1 MLAKRPCREPGGGSL
16 TFRPATRAITDEG
29 LEAVFAVMAEYDAE
43 AAQDLRRR
51 WGDDA
56 HRNVVLAMAWARAHS
71 HVMPVFE
78 RRGYGDDP
86 MIVEAAAELGR
97 REVERGNPRVLRA
110 LASTERFLRLHERRG
125 A

>member
-1 MLAKRPCREPGGGSL
+1 MTAAG
-16 TFRPATRAITDEG
+16 ATQGIADEG

-43 AAQDLRRR
+43 GAQDLRRM

-56 HRNVVLAMAWARAHS
+56 GRNVVFAMAWARAHS
-71 HVMPVFE
+71 YVMPVFE
-78 RRGYGDDP
+78 RHGYGDDP

-110 LASTERFLRLHERRG
+110 LAITERFLRLHERRV